1 MNDTMESGAGVYR
14 SEVALQE
21 TCRVLADLRRR
32 YEQVQLQDRSNVFNT
47 DLIQVLELG
56 AMLQVAEAIAHS
68 AAQRKVA
75 WLAPAP
81 RSS

>member
-1 MNDTMESGAGVYR
+1 M
-14 SEVALQE
+14 
-21 TCRVLADLRRR
+21 
-32 YEQVQLQDRSNVFNT
+32 VQLQDRSNVFNT